1 MPFRIGIIGLG
12 QRIIVAKSK
21 MKATI
26 QIIIGFAV
34 TTIISVLFLYAR
46 FSFFWEI
53 RYPDG
58 SSPITWRS
66 GLAFLLFLTMG
77 QLAGFFIVR
86 RIGKTLNRRTMTRSR
101 GEE

>member
-1 MPFRIGIIGLG
+1 
-12 QRIIVAKSK
+12 

-26 QIIIGFAV
+26 QSIIGFAV
-34 TTIISVLFLYAR
+34 TAIISVLFLYTR

-86 RIGKTLNRRTMTRSR
+86 RIGKTLDRRTMTRSR
-101 GEE
+101 GDE